1 MSIQSLCKYAVVTVG
16 PQEDLSAAARLM
28 REKHVGY
35 LVVVEPS
42 RHGGS
47 TPVGVITDRDIVV
60 SVVVQ
65 EVNPRTLTVADVMS
79 REPLV
84 LDQDLSVD
92 AALARLRKRGVR
104 RAPVV
109 AANGGLVGVLSIDD
123 VLGHVAS
130 QLDSIAGSI
139 RKEQHIER
147 RTRP

>member
-1 MSIQSLCKYAVVTVG
+1 MSIQSLCTHAVVTIG
-16 PQEDLSAAARLM
+16 PQEDLCGAARLM

-47 TPVGVITDRDIVV
+47 APLGVITDRDIVV
-60 SVVVQ
+60 AVVAQ
-65 EVNPRTLTVADVMS
+65 EVNPRTLAVADVMT
-79 REPLV
+79 RQPLV
-84 LDQDLSVD
+84 LERDLTVE
-92 AALARLRKRGVR
+92 AALAQLRKRGVR

-109 AANGGLVGVLSIDD
+109 AANGGLIGVLSIDD
-123 VLGHVAS
+123 VLGHLAS
-130 QLDSIAGSI
+130 QLDSIAGSV